1 MTAKVSRT
9 AIVTGAASEVG
20 IGAAAAARLAET
32 GVDVVLMDRDPSV
45 HNTAKRLADQHPHR
59 RVMGATVD
67 ITDEVSVA
75 TAIRAAAEQLGHL
88 QILVHSAGV
97 AGAEVDL
104 VDLSTADFD
113 HIINTNLRGSFL
125 VAQAAGRLMK
135 ASRRGSIV
143 LVSSVFG
150 LQPVIKTAA
159 YAASKAGVIALGKG
173 LALELGEY
181 GIRVNTIAPGY
192 ISTEMLEDKQRERA
206 QRMGTD
212 LDGERRRVEQTIPL
226 RRHGSSH
233 DVADAVAYLTSDQAS
248 YVTGWTLGV
257 AGGVVLH

>member
-1 MTAKVSRT
+1 VPSHTSASR
-9 AIVTGAASEVG
+9 
-20 IGAAAAARLAET
+20 
-32 GVDVVLMDRDPSV
+32 
-45 HNTAKRLADQHPHR
+45 HR
-59 RVMGATVD
+59 R
-67 ITDEVSVA
+67 
-75 TAIRAAAEQLGHL
+75 
-88 QILVHSAGV
+88 
-97 AGAEVDL
+97 
-104 VDLSTADFD
+104 
-113 HIINTNLRGSFL
+113 
-125 VAQAAGRLMK
+125 
-135 ASRRGSIV
+135 
-143 LVSSVFG
+143 
-150 LQPVIKTAA
+150 
-159 YAASKAGVIALGKG
+159 
-173 LALELGEY
+173 LGEY